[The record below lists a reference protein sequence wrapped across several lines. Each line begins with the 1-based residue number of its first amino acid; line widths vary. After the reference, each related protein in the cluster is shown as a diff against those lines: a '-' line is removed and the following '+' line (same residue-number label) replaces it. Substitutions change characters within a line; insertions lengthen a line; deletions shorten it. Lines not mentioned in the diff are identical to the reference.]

1 MVGFFKQFCVIWHSH
16 ELDIQGHIHPC
27 GSKTVE
33 NQSTLMSTLKG
44 PVRYRFRQPESEVD
58 VMIQGDADWV
68 QALREDLGL
77 VDVGWIQ
84 PMATTSQSVQSSG
97 DGDEGVEEDGEI
109 SEGNAPV
116 ILESDTVSSLPGP
129 PPDPSRIPVVR
140 RVIGDMDLDAEMEK
154 LGIEHP
160 RSPTAEELADLIEEL
175 GEPEPIMSQVST
187 DPMAEAWLQ
196 RLMRIA
202 VRKFGVT
209 ALPIEVIDS
218 AACEQLDRSGM
229 ELELWLEGMWR
240 LGKLVKVHGGGRF
253 GYGPSPKW
261 LEAD

>member
-1 MVGFFKQFCVIWHSH
+1 
-16 ELDIQGHIHPC
+16 
-27 GSKTVE
+27 
-33 NQSTLMSTLKG
+33 MSTLKG
-44 PVRYRFRQPESEVD
+44 PVRFRFRQPESDVD
-58 VMIQGDADWV
+58 VMIQGDAEWV

-77 VDVGWIQ
+77 ADVGWVQ
-84 PMATTSQSVQSSG
+84 PIAATGHSVLVPQSNNLTT
-97 DGDEGVEEDGEI
+97 DDEGEMMDDE
-109 SEGNAPV
+109 SPV
-116 ILESDTVSSLPGP
+116 ILQSDATPKLPGP

-160 RSPTAEELADLIEEL
+160 RSPTAEELSDLISEMD
-175 GEPEPIMSQVST
+175 EPEPIMSQVST
-187 DPMAEAWLQ
+187 DPIAEAWLQ

-209 ALPIEVIDS
+209 AIPIEVIDS
-218 AACEQLDRSGM
+218 AACEQLERSGM

-253 GYGPSPKW
+253 GYGPSPRW

>member
-1 MVGFFKQFCVIWHSH
+1 
-16 ELDIQGHIHPC
+16 
-27 GSKTVE
+27 
-33 NQSTLMSTLKG
+33 MSTLKG
-44 PVRYRFRQPESEVD
+44 PVRFRFRQPESDVD
-58 VMIQGDADWV
+58 VMIQGDAEWV

-77 VDVGWIQ
+77 ADVGWIQ
-84 PMATTSQSVQSSG
+84 PIATTGHSVQAPQSNNLTI
-97 DGDEGVEEDGEI
+97 DDDGEMI
-109 SEGNAPV
+109 DDESPV
-116 ILESDTVSSLPGP
+116 ILQSDATPKLPGP

-160 RSPTAEELADLIEEL
+160 RSPTAEELSDLISEMD
-175 GEPEPIMSQVST
+175 EPEPIMSQVST
-187 DPMAEAWLQ
+187 DPIAEAWLQ

-209 ALPIEVIDS
+209 AIPIEVIDS
-218 AACEQLDRSGM
+218 AACEQLERSGM

-253 GYGPSPKW
+253 GYGPSPRW